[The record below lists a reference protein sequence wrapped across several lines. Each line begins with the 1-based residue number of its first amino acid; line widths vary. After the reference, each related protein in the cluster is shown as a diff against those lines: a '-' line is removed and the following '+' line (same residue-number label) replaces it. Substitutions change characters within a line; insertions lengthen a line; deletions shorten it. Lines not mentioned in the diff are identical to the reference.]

1 MKTNTFHTDDKIRIL
16 LVEDEFIAQ
25 KVGMA
30 ILTKLN
36 CETDLAVNGQEALG
50 KTDNDYHLIFMDMGL
65 PDMTGAEVIT
75 QIRQQKKNH
84 STPIIVL
91 TAYSDEET
99 ISRCKTAG
107 ADAIYFKPV
116 NQETFQKIL
125 TQYVKNKVGV

>member
-1 MKTNTFHTDDKIRIL
+1 METNIFHSENKTRVL

-25 KVGMA
+25 KVGMG

-36 CETDLAVNGQEALG
+36 CETDLAVNGKEALE
-50 KTDNDYHLIFMDMGL
+50 KADNDYHLILMDMGL
-65 PDMTGAEVIT
+65 PDMTGAEVIA

-84 STPIIVL
+84 SIPIIVL

-99 ISRCKTAG
+99 VNRCKAAG
-107 ADAIYFKPV
+107 ADATYFKPI

-125 TQYVKNKVGV
+125 TQYVKS